1 MSLDSI
7 LRNDNPNTVI
17 AKINSEYK
25 EVLKIT
31 YGSRNLFRPDY
42 FLTSHTVSGIT
53 CQYLPDEDCFLFNG
67 TATASNLIK
76 DVRFW
81 FPDVLNK
88 AITISSIYISGEVT
102 VPVGKCFVAYCGAAD
117 NSTLT
122 LDNFV
127 ACTIKQ
133 SANNTKIC
141 TKQGLKGIW
150 FFFSSGVTATNLK
163 VKVQLEIGSTAT
175 TYVPYSRETVWTK
188 S

>member
-17 AKINSEYK
+17 AKINSEDK
-25 EVLKIT
+25 EVLKVV

-42 FLTSHTVSGIT
+42 FSTSHTASGIT

-67 TATASNLIK
+67 TATANDLIQ
-76 DVRFW
+76 DVCFW

-102 VPVGKCFVAYCGAAD
+102 VPNRKYFVAYCGMAN
-117 NSTLT
+117 NSTETLT
-122 LDNFV
+122 NFLE
-127 ACTIKQ
+127 CTIKQ
-133 SANNTKIC
+133 SADNTKIC
-141 TKQGLKGIW
+141 TKQGLRGIW
-150 FFFSSGVTATNLK
+150 FYFGSGVTATNLK
-163 VKVQLEIGSTAT
+163 VKVQLEIGSNAT